1 MITITRVNNAISIKK
16 QAIAKTSIDIFPF
29 SSPSFSN
36 AEFKFEVITNKSVN
50 IVLSLLGIIC
60 FFSAQLQFLYR
71 IYIA

>member
-16 QAIAKTSIDIFPF
+16 EAKASIDLFPF
-29 SSPSFSN
+29 LHLLFYD

>member
-36 AEFKFEVITNKSVN
+36 AEFKFEVIANKSVN

>member
-16 QAIAKTSIDIFPF
+16 EAIVKTSIDIFPF

-50 IVLSLLGIIC
+50 IVLSLLGFFA